1 MIDRRWR
8 EVAFGTGLAACIFC
22 AKAHPLRAG
31 ASRTEG
37 TPSASLDFSRAGG
50 TRILATHAALPL
62 NFELNQGQVDRRVRF
77 LARSKGYTVFLTD
90 TGATL
95 AAAERR
101 SAGLQRGSIAA
112 LRMEFINANTKAPI
126 RGEEKL
132 AGRTNYFIGN
142 FPSRWRTNIP
152 HFARVRYDDLY
163 PGIDLVYYGSA
174 GEIEDDFLVAPGADP
189 RAIRMA
195 VGRPTREK
203 RRDVRVPLLVAPN
216 GDLETQTEG
225 IEIRLRK
232 PRAYQVIGGEQR
244 EVTARY
250 RLRGTSEVGFEIGS
264 YRHDRPLV
272 IDPALSITYSTF
284 LGGAGTDSANSVAV
298 DASGNAYIGGATTLP
313 DFPEFPTAVLG
324 ASGGSDLFVAK
335 VDTTKNGAA
344 SLVYLTFLGGSA
356 DDTGGIVT
364 VDSTGTAAIL
374 GVTTS
379 SDFPV
384 TNGGGRTSGANDLT
398 VSRLDASGSKLLF
411 STYFGGSGAE
421 ATQQTGGIALD
432 PSGNIVVTSDTTSA
446 DLPTTP
452 GAFSTQYGGGS
463 TDGFF
468 VKYSPA
474 GQILYCTYLGI
485 NATVNSA
492 GVAADAAGHVYLAG
506 STSVPT
512 SSTFPTTN
520 GFQTTYGGGP
530 FDAFLMQI
538 NPAGQSSADLIY
550 ATFLGGGS
558 SDQAAGIA
566 LDQAMPPNA
575 YVTGTTQS
583 SDFPTNGANAPFQPG
598 LQGPSDAFLAVVEQ
612 TQSGATSL
620 IYSTYLGGLGDD
632 AGLSIAVASPNSVYA
647 AGKTTSVDFP
657 VRDSL
662 QPFSGTSDAFVAK
675 LNPKGSGPA
684 SLVYATYLGG
694 SVDAQANTIAF
705 DSSGGIY
712 VAGETTSPDFPQAA
726 NPNNGFQ
733 PICGSCGFAV
743 PLADAFL
750 TKITEG
756 SGPAPGVTFLPAG
769 LNFANQ
775 PVGQTAPPASVQLEN
790 SGDSDLAITGVSVTG
805 PNSKDFSQMN
815 DTCPIA
821 PATLAAGAS
830 CTITVTFSP
839 SAPAQERAAISIF
852 DNSTGSPHAASL
864 RGVGTEAIAVLSSS
878 AVDFGSQPQGTT
890 SQEQAVTVSNNGN
903 VPLHLTF
910 VNIGGPNTQDFH
922 FGVFP
927 VNCSGGGVIAGGSS
941 CAISVVFS
949 PVGTGPFAAELDIT
963 DDSGNT
969 AGSMQTVLLSGT
981 GTPPAAIVTL
991 EPNRLDFGTQVVG
1004 GSTGPQEVKL
1014 RNKGSVALHISSIRI
1029 SGTNPS
1035 DFSLTSSNA
1044 PCPTGAA
1051 SLAPGMDCVLVADFA
1066 PQSRGAKSASITIVD
1081 DAADSPETV
1090 TLSGTGTAPL
1100 VALSPASLTFSGQ
1113 NVGTASTSQAAM
1125 FSNTGDAPLDIST
1138 IGITGTNG
1146 GDFTQT
1152 NNCPP
1157 SVNPNNHCI
1166 LSVIFKPSG
1175 TGERTAAVTFADNA
1189 ADTPQSLPLNGTG
1202 NAPSVT
1208 FMPGSVNFNPQ
1219 LVKTASSAV
1228 TVTVENSGGGPLDV
1242 SSISFAGANP
1252 GDFSESD
1259 NCRGATIAIGANC
1272 AVNVTF
1278 TPQAAGSRSATL
1290 VLNDD
1295 APASPQSVAIGGM
1308 AMDFAMGA
1316 AAGGAMSASVTA
1328 GQAATYNLQIS
1339 SQDGFSG
1346 AVNLSCSGAPPA
1358 ATCAVSPA
1366 MANVSGT
1373 AAVPFAV
1380 NVTTARAFG
1389 MRGTPDEPRRG
1400 FPHYLILAIVLFLA
1414 TLIER
1419 SRFGKGPQLVFGR
1432 VLRGAAILSCLAL
1445 ASCGGGG
1452 GGGGVQGTP
1461 PGNYTLMV
1469 VASAQGTNRTLNLTL
1484 TVQ

>member
-1 MIDRRWR
+1 MIDKRWR
-8 EVAFGTGLAACIFC
+8 EVAFGVGIAACIFC
-22 AKAHPLRAG
+22 AKTHPLRAG
-31 ASRTEG
+31 ASR
-37 TPSASLDFSRAGG
+37 ASRTG
-50 TRILATHAALPL
+50 ILATHAALPL

-77 LARSKGYTVFLTD
+77 LARRKGYTVFLTD
-90 TGATL
+90 RGATL
-95 AAAERR
+95 VAAER
-101 SAGLQRGSIAA
+101 SSAA
-112 LRMEFINANTKAPI
+112 LRRGSSAALQMEFINTSTRARIK
-126 RGEEKL
+126 GEERL
-132 AGRTNYFIGN
+132 TGRTSYFLGN
-142 FPSRWRTNIP
+142 SPSRWRSNIP

-163 PGIDLVYYGSA
+163 PGIDLVYYGSG

-189 RAIRMA
+189 RAIRLA
-195 VGRPTREK
+195 VGRPTRK
-203 RRDVRVPLLVAPN
+203 RRRDVRVPLRVAPN
-216 GDLETQTEG
+216 GDLEMQTEG

-232 PRAYQVIGGEQR
+232 PRAYQVLGGERR
-244 EVTARY
+244 EVAARY
-250 RLRGTSEVGFEIGS
+250 RLRGKDEVGFEIGP

-284 LGGAGTDSANSVAV
+284 LGGVGSDSANSLAV
-298 DASGNAYIGGATTLP
+298 DALGNAYIGGATTLS
-313 DFPEFPTAVLG
+313 DFPESATAVLG

-344 SLVYLTFLGGSA
+344 SLVYLTFLGGSG
-356 DDTGGIVT
+356 DDTGGVVT
-364 VDSTGTAAIL
+364 VDSSGNAAIL

-384 TNGGGRTSGANDLT
+384 TSGSKRTSGANDLT
-398 VSRLDASGSKLLF
+398 VSRLDASGQKLLF

-421 ATQQTGGIALD
+421 ATHQTGGIALD
-432 PSGNIVVTSDTTSA
+432 ASGNMVVASDTTST

-485 NATVNSA
+485 NATVSSA
-492 GVAADAAGHVYLAG
+492 SVAADAAGHIYLAG
-506 STSVPT
+506 STSMPT

-550 ATFLGGGS
+550 ATFLGGSS
-558 SDQAAGIA
+558 SDQALAVA
-566 LDQAMPPNA
+566 VDQAMPPNA

-583 SDFPTNGANAPFQPG
+583 SDFPTNGTNAPFQPG
-598 LQGPSDAFLAVVEQ
+598 LQGPSDAFVAVVEQ
-612 TQSGATSL
+612 TQSGAASL
-620 IYSTYLGGLGDD
+620 LYSTYLGGLGDD
-632 AGLSIAVASPNSVYA
+632 AGLSIAVASLNKVYA
-647 AGKTTSVDFP
+647 AGTTTSIDFP

-662 QPFSGTSDAFVAK
+662 QPFSGISDAFVAK
-675 LNPKGSGPA
+675 LDPTVSGLA

-694 SVDAQANTIAF
+694 SVDAQANAMAV

-769 LNFANQ
+769 LNFGNTA
-775 PVGQTAPPASVQLEN
+775 VGQTAPPASVELEN
-790 SGDSDLAITGVSVTG
+790 SGDSALTITGVSVTG
-805 PNSKDFSQMN
+805 PSSKDFSQTN

-821 PATLAAGAS
+821 PAALPAGAS
-830 CTITVTFSP
+830 CKITVTFSP
-839 SAPAQERAAISIF
+839 SAPAQERAAISVF

-864 RGVGTEAIAVLSSS
+864 RGIGTEAIAVLSSPTM
-878 AVDFGSQPQGTT
+878 DFGSQPQGTT
-890 SQEQAVTVSNNGN
+890 SQAQAVTVSNSGN
-903 VPLHLTF
+903 VPLHLTE
-910 VNIGGPNTQDFH
+910 VNMGGPNTQDFF

-927 VNCSGGGVIAGGSS
+927 NTCSSGGIIAAGSS

-949 PVGTGPFAAELDIT
+949 PVGTGRFAAELDIM

-969 AGSMQTVLLSGT
+969 AGSVQRVLLSGT
-981 GTPPAAIVTL
+981 GTPPAAIVNL
-991 EPNRLDFGTQVVG
+991 EPHRLDFGTQVVG
-1004 GSTGPQEVKL
+1004 DSTGPQEVKL
-1014 RNKGSVALHISSIRI
+1014 RNTGSLALHISSIRI
-1029 SGTNPS
+1029 SGTNPT
-1035 DFSLTSSNA
+1035 DFNLASSNA

-1051 SLAPGMDCVLVADFA
+1051 SLAPGMDCAFVADFA

-1090 TLSGTGTAPL
+1090 ALSGTGTAPV
-1100 VALSPASLTFSGQ
+1100 VALSPASLTFNGQ
-1113 NVGTASTSQAAM
+1113 NVGTASASRTAM
-1125 FSNTGDAPLDIST
+1125 LSNTGDAPLDIGA
-1138 IGITGTNG
+1138 IGIRGTNG
-1146 GDFTQT
+1146 GDFTET

-1157 SVNPNNHCI
+1157 NVNPSNHCV
-1166 LSVIFKPSG
+1166 LSVTFKPSG
-1175 TGERTAAVTFADNA
+1175 TGARTAAVTFTDNA
-1189 ADTPQSLPLNGTG
+1189 AGTPQSLQLNGTG
-1202 NAPSVT
+1202 TAPAVT

-1219 LVKTASSAV
+1219 LVNSTSLAV
-1228 TVTVENSGGGPLDV
+1228 TVTVENGGTGPLDV

-1259 NCRGATIAIGANC
+1259 NCHGVSIAVGANC
-1272 AVNVTF
+1272 AVSVTF
-1278 TPQAAGSRSATL
+1278 IPQAAGSRSATL

-1295 APASPQSVAIGGM
+1295 APASPQAVATSGM
-1308 AMDFAMGA
+1308 AMDFTMDA
-1316 AAGGAMSASVTA
+1316 APGGSMSASVTA

-1339 SQDGFSG
+1339 SQGGFSG
-1346 AVNLSCSGAPPA
+1346 AVSLSCSGAPPA
-1358 ATCAVSPA
+1358 ATCAVSPPT
-1366 MANVSGT
+1366 VSLSGT

-1380 NVTTARAFG
+1380 NVTTAHAFG
-1389 MRGTPDEPRRG
+1389 VRTTPDEPPRG
-1400 FPHYLILAIVLFLA
+1400 FLHYLVLVIALFLA
-1414 TLIER
+1414 TLITR
-1419 SRFGKGPQLVFGR
+1419 RRFGDGQHLAFRRLVPA
-1432 VLRGAAILSCLAL
+1432 AAILFFLTL
-1445 ASCGGGG
+1445 ASCGGGSGG

-1461 PGNYTLMV
+1461 PNKYTLMV
-1469 VASAQGTNRTLNLTL
+1469 VASAQGGSRTLNLSL